1 MIEVPTIEVAQVPDP
16 IPEGVTVLD
25 VREPI
30 EWQHGRIDGAV
41 HIPLTQ
47 LPDRAGELPVDQ
59 QLLVVCKVG
68 GRSSQATAFL
78 REKGFE
84 AVNLAG
90 GMIDWAD
97 AGPADGGRRRG
108 RPARRLSGSVARTP
122 PAAAAAARRS
132 SRRR

>member
-25 VREPI
+25 VREPL
-30 EWQHGRIDGAV
+30 EWQHGHIEGAL

-47 LPDRAGELPVDQ
+47 IPDRAGELPVDQ

-78 REKGFE
+78 REKGLE
-84 AVNLAG
+84 AINLAG
-90 GMIDWAD
+90 GMIDWVE
-97 AGPADGGRRRG
+97 AGRPMVADGDDA
-108 RPARRLSGSVARTP
+108 PLVV
-122 PAAAAAARRS
+122 
-132 SRRR
+132 

>member
-30 EWQHGRIDGAV
+30 EWRHGRIDGAL
-41 HIPLTQ
+41 HIPLTE
-47 LPDRAGELPVDQ
+47 LPDRAGELPVEQ

-84 AVNLAG
+84 AFNLAG

-97 AGPADGGRRRG
+97 AGRSMVADNGE
-108 RPARRLSGSVARTP
+108 PLVV
-122 PAAAAAARRS
+122 
-132 SRRR
+132 

>member
-25 VREPI
+25 VREPV
-30 EWQHGRIDGAV
+30 EWHHGRIDGAL

-47 LPDRAGELPVDQ
+47 LSDRTAELPVDQ

-84 AVNLAG
+84 AINLAG

-97 AGPADGGRRRG
+97 AGRSMVGD
-108 RPARRLSGSVARTP
+108 
-122 PAAAAAARRS
+122 AAGLPLVV
-132 SRRR
+132 

>member
-16 IPEGVTVLD
+16 LPDGVTVLD
-25 VREPI
+25 VREPL
-30 EWQHGRIDGAV
+30 EWQHGHIEGAL

-47 LPDRAGELPVDQ
+47 IPDRAAELPVDQ

-84 AVNLAG
+84 AINLAG
-90 GMIDWAD
+90 GMIDWVEA
-97 AGPADGGRRRG
+97 G
-108 RPARRLSGSVARTP
+108 RPMVGDGPGEPLVV
-122 PAAAAAARRS
+122 
-132 SRRR
+132 

>member
-1 MIEVPTIEVAQVPDP
+1 MIEVPTIEVTQVPDP

-30 EWQHGRIDGAV
+30 EWHHGRIEGAI

-47 LPDRAGELPVDQ
+47 IPDRAGELPLDQ

-84 AVNLAG
+84 AINLAG
-90 GMIDWAD
+90 GMVDWAEAGRSMVGD
-97 AGPADGGRRRG
+97 AGGEP
-108 RPARRLSGSVARTP
+108 LVV
-122 PAAAAAARRS
+122 
-132 SRRR
+132 

>member
-16 IPEGVTVLD
+16 IPAGVTVLD
-25 VREPI
+25 VREPV
-30 EWQHGRIDGAV
+30 EWHHGRIDGAV
-41 HIPLTQ
+41 HIPLTEI
-47 LPDRAGELPVDQ
+47 PGRADELPTDQ

-84 AVNLAG
+84 AINLAG

-97 AGPADGGRRRG
+97 AGRDMVGDGDG
-108 RPARRLSGSVARTP
+108 P
-122 PAAAAAARRS
+122 PLVV
-132 SRRR
+132 

>member
-1 MIEVPTIEVAQVPDP
+1 MIEVPTIEVSQVPDP

-30 EWQHGRIDGAV
+30 EWQYGHIDGAV

-47 LPDRAGELPVDQ
+47 IPSRAEELPVDQ

-68 GRSSQATAFL
+68 GRSAQATAFL

-84 AVNLAG
+84 AINLAG
-90 GMIDWAD
+90 GMLDWSE
-97 AGPADGGRRRG
+97 AGRPMVADGDAD
-108 RPARRLSGSVARTP
+108 PLVV
-122 PAAAAAARRS
+122 
-132 SRRR
+132 

>member
-25 VREPI
+25 VREPL
-30 EWQHGRIDGAV
+30 EWHHGRIDGAL
-41 HIPLTQ
+41 HIPLAE
-47 LPDRAGELPVDQ
+47 LPNRASELPVGQ

-84 AVNLAG
+84 AINLAG
-90 GMIDWAD
+90 GLIDWVEA
-97 AGPADGGRRRG
+97 G
-108 RPARRLSGSVARTP
+108 RPMVGD
-122 PAAAAAARRS
+122 AAGEPLVV
-132 SRRR
+132 

>member
-25 VREPI
+25 VREPL
-30 EWQHGRIDGAV
+30 EWQYGHIDGAV
-41 HIPLTQ
+41 HIPLTE
-47 LPDRAGELPVDQ
+47 LPDRAAELPVAQ

-68 GRSSQATAFL
+68 GRSAQATAFL

-90 GMIDWAD
+90 GLIDWVD
-97 AGPADGGRRRG
+97 AG
-108 RPARRLSGSVARTP
+108 RPMVGEGTGDPLIV
-122 PAAAAAARRS
+122 
-132 SRRR
+132 

>member
-16 IPEGVTVLD
+16 LPAGVTVLD
-25 VREPI
+25 VREPV
-30 EWQHGRIDGAV
+30 EWHHGRIDGAV
-41 HIPLTQ
+41 HIPLTEI
-47 LPDRAGELPVDQ
+47 PARADELPVDQ

-97 AGPADGGRRRG
+97 AGRPMVGDGDG
-108 RPARRLSGSVARTP
+108 P
-122 PAAAAAARRS
+122 PLVV
-132 SRRR
+132 

>member
-16 IPEGVTVLD
+16 IPEGVTVVD
-25 VREPI
+25 VREPVEWDHGHI
-30 EWQHGRIDGAV
+30 EGAV

-47 LPDRAGELPVDQ
+47 IPDRSGELPVGQ

-84 AVNLAG
+84 AINLAG
-90 GMIDWAD
+90 GMIDWVEA
-97 AGPADGGRRRG
+97 G
-108 RPARRLSGSVARTP
+108 RPMVSESDAEPLVV
-122 PAAAAAARRS
+122 
-132 SRRR
+132 

>member
-16 IPEGVTVLD
+16 IPDGVTVLD

-30 EWQHGRIDGAV
+30 EWHHGRIPGAL
-41 HIPLTQ
+41 HIPLTL
-47 LPDRAGELPVDQ
+47 LPDRIGELPTGQ

-84 AVNLAG
+84 AINLAG
-90 GMIDWAD
+90 GMVEWDGDGRAMVGD
-97 AGPADGGRRRG
+97 AAGEP
-108 RPARRLSGSVARTP
+108 LVV
-122 PAAAAAARRS
+122 
-132 SRRR
+132 

>member
-1 MIEVPTIEVAQVPDP
+1 MMEVPTIEVAQVPDP
-16 IPEGVTVLD
+16 LPAGVSVLD
-25 VREPI
+25 VREPV
-30 EWQHGRIDGAV
+30 EWQHGRIEGAL

-47 LPDRAGELPVDQ
+47 LPDRLDEIPDDQ

-97 AGPADGGRRRG
+97 AGRPMVGDGEGA
-108 RPARRLSGSVARTP
+108 PLVV
-122 PAAAAAARRS
+122 
-132 SRRR
+132 

>member
-25 VREPI
+25 VREPL
-30 EWQHGRIDGAV
+30 EWHHGRIDGAL

-47 LPDRAGELPVDQ
+47 LPDRAAELPVDQ

-68 GRSSQATAFL
+68 ARSSQATAFL

-84 AVNLAG
+84 AINLAG
-90 GMIDWAD
+90 GMVDWVA
-97 AGPADGGRRRG
+97 AG
-108 RPARRLSGSVARTP
+108 RPMVGDGEGP
-122 PAAAAAARRS
+122 PLVV
-132 SRRR
+132 

>member
-1 MIEVPTIEVAQVPDP
+1 MS
-16 IPEGVTVLD
+16 VLD
-25 VREPI
+25 VREPV
-30 EWQHGRIDGAV
+30 EWQHGRIEGAL

-47 LPDRAGELPVDQ
+47 LPDRLAELPDDQ

-97 AGPADGGRRRG
+97 AG
-108 RPARRLSGSVARTP
+108 RPMVGDREGAPLVV
-122 PAAAAAARRS
+122 
-132 SRRR
+132 